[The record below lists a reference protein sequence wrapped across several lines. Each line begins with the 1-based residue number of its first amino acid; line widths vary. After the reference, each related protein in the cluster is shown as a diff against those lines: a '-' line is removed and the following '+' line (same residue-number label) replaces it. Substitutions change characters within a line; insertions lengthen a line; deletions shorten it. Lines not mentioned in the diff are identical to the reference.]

1 MKVNIELQVTDN
13 KVTN

>member
-13 KVTN
+13 KVTH